1 MATSLKTQNTGD
13 ASLHHKVKNARI
25 GIAVAQWNSEITF
38 ALRDGAKK
46 FLAEHGLAEEN
57 IHIHLVPGAYEL
69 PLAAQYLLEIGNMDA
84 VIAIGCLIKGETP
97 HFHYI
102 SESVSLSLNNVA
114 LKYNKPVAFG
124 VLTVD
129 ALEQAQERA
138 GGKLGNKGEE
148 AAEAVLQML
157 NMKETVKDIS
167 ANRGR
172 IGFAGR

>member
-1 MATSLKTQNTGD
+1 MSTTLKTENSEIT
-13 ASLHHKVKNARI
+13 LHEKVKKAKI
-25 GIAVAQWNSEITF
+25 GIAVAQWNKEITF
-38 ALRDGAKK
+38 TLRDGAKA
-46 FLAEHGLAEEN
+46 FLEKHDISGEN
-57 IHIHLVPGAYEL
+57 IHIHLVSGAYEL
-69 PLAAQYLLEIGNMDA
+69 PLAAQFLLELGNMDA

-114 LKYNKPVAFG
+114 LKYNKPVGFG

-157 NMKETVKDIS
+157 SLKETVQDNSRK
-167 ANRGR
+167 GKQ